1 MKNRVT
7 MEMTRNKQK
16 ATLYTLQRRNET
28 WNGNIVDDDEHKEKA
43 KNRRSV
49 RERENKFAAQV
60 QCLRRV
66 VATTTV
72 PYGVCVCVDTLS
84 KKKETSLIE

>member
-28 WNGNIVDDDEHKEKA
+28 WNGNFVDDDEHKEKA
-43 KNRRSV
+43 KT
-49 RERENKFAAQV
+49 E
-60 QCLRRV
+60 
-66 VATTTV
+66 
-72 PYGVCVCVDTLS
+72 GV
-84 KKKETSLIE
+84 